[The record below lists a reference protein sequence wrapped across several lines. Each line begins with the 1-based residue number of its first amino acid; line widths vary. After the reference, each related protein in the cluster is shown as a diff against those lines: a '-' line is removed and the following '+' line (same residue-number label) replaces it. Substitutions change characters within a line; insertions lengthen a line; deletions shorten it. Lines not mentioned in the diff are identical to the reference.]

1 MRQDFSTIYEDFI
14 GSIYQ
19 PSEMEYYIRA
29 LREQNAILIFCL
41 PQRKNLTLRILL
53 MR

>member
-19 PSEMEYYIRA
+19 PGEMAYYIRA
-29 LREQNAILIFCL
+29 LREQNAKFNFL
-41 PQRKNLTLRILL
+41 PASQKNFTLRILQT
-53 MR
+53 R